1 MAASALGVGLAA
13 RGAPGAV
20 CGRNCRRPT
29 DISVRPWRQTCV
41 SSRNAYGYATG
52 VFSSRMPDQPAVSVT
67 FRKHFVGKLKD
78 LFVWILMV
86 AWSMGF

>member
-1 MAASALGVGLAA
+1 
-13 RGAPGAV
+13 
-20 CGRNCRRPT
+20 
-29 DISVRPWRQTCV
+29 
-41 SSRNAYGYATG
+41 
-52 VFSSRMPDQPAVSVT
+52 MPDQPAVSVT